1 MPLRALRHS
10 VALFALVALGSASL
24 HAQAAVE
31 YGVMTGNAAAAT
43 AGGSRA
49 LIPFPNI
56 TLPGAGSSPSA
67 GPAPASGPAGV
78 PNGTAEA
85 AAKANL
91 QFFESHAGP
100 DAASLAVHTVPDH
113 ASVWIDGKFLG
124 TAPVLALKLAPG
136 HHQIIVRSPNMQ
148 ESTREFDLTAKQSQ
162 TLDFA
167 LKSSYQN
174 QVTVHWG
181 SQK

>member
-1 MPLRALRHS
+1 MPLRALRYS
-10 VALFALVALGSASL
+10 VSLLAFLVLGTASL

-31 YGVMTGNAAAAT
+31 YGIMTGNAAAAT

-49 LIPFPNI
+49 MIPFPNI
-56 TLPGAGSSPSA
+56 TLPGAGSNSGSSA
-67 GPAPASGPAGV
+67 APASGPAGV

-91 QFFESHAGP
+91 QFFQSHAGP
-100 DAASLAVHTVPDH
+100 DAASVAVHTVPDH
-113 ASVWIDGKFLG
+113 ASVWIDGRFLG
-124 TAPVLALKLAPG
+124 PAPVLALKLAPG

-162 TLDFA
+162 SLDFA
-167 LKSSYQN
+167 LKSSYRN
-174 QVTVHWG
+174 QVTIHWQQ
-181 SQK
+181 QK

>member
-1 MPLRALRHS
+1 MRLRALRYS
-10 VALFALVALGSASL
+10 VFLLAFFALATSSL

-43 AGGSRA
+43 AGGSRT

-56 TLPGAGSSPSA
+56 ALPGAGSNSGSA
-67 GPAPASGPAGV
+67 AAPASGPAGV
-78 PNGTAEA
+78 PNGTAET

-91 QFFESHAGP
+91 EFFQSHAGP
-100 DAASLAVHTVPDH
+100 DAASIAVHTVPDH

-124 TAPVLALKLAPG
+124 TAPLLALKLAPG
-136 HHQIIVRSPNMQ
+136 HHQILVRAPNMQ
-148 ESTREFDLTAKQSQ
+148 ESTRPFDLTAKQSQ
-162 TLDFA
+162 SLDFA

-174 QVTVHWG
+174 QVTIHWNQ
-181 SQK
+181 QK